1 MLRVLVS
8 EHAKY
13 GNFIVIACPAPQRFL
28 VIYCLW
34 QDRQT
39 GERRVQ
45 RGPLVWIPGPREE
58 GKVPHPD
65 RKSTLD
71 GSDYFFPVHTS
82 GSFADFQL
90 GCAMRFFL
98 VFVSTAQILESIVL

>member
-1 MLRVLVS
+1 M
-8 EHAKY
+8 
-13 GNFIVIACPAPQRFL
+13 
-28 VIYCLW
+28 
-34 QDRQT
+34 
-39 GERRVQ
+39 Q

-65 RKSTLD
+65 CKSTLD
-71 GSDYFFPVHTS
+71 GFRQLLPVHTP

-98 VFVSTAQILESIVL
+98 VFVSTAQILGSIVL